1 MNKPVVVLGAGGHA
15 SVLVESLKQQNRQIL
30 ALIAPQCCG
39 SRLVFDGIPVW
50 KDDTP
55 LLAFSPEN
63 IELVNGIGSLPGS
76 SLRATLF
83 SHYRQAGYRFMTVIS
98 ARAYVSE
105 YAVLAE
111 GVQVMAGAIIQT
123 GAQVG
128 DNTIINSGA
137 IVEHDCSIGAHCH
150 IAPGAVLSGS
160 VKMANNV
167 HVGTGAS
174 VIQSIVIGD
183 SAVIGAGATV
193 TSPIAAEQ
201 TQYVAKGT
209 LSTNRCKGK

>member
-1 MNKPVVVLGAGGHA
+1 MSKPVVVLGAGGHA
-15 SVLVESLKQQNRQIL
+15 SVLVELLKQQDRQIM
-30 ALIAPQCCG
+30 ALIAPQCCD
-39 SRLVFDGIPVW
+39 SRLVFHGIPVW
-50 KDDTP
+50 EDDSP
-55 LLAFSPEN
+55 LQALSPEC
-63 IELVNGIGSLPGS
+63 IELVNGIGSLPS
-76 SLRATLF
+76 SRLRSTLF
-83 SHYRQAGYRFMTVIS
+83 THYKQVGYRFMTVIS
-98 ARAYVSE
+98 AHAYVSD

-123 GAQVG
+123 GAWVG
-128 DNTIINSGA
+128 ENSIINSGA

-193 TSPIAAEQ
+193 ISPIAAEH

>member
-1 MNKPVVVLGAGGHA
+1 MLLRKKVTLLVSRSMNKPVVVLGAGGHA

-76 SLRATLF
+76 NLRATLF

-98 ARAYVSE
+98 TRAYVSE

-128 DNTIINSGA
+128 IIRLLIVEQSLNTI
-137 IVEHDCSIGAHCH
+137 VQL
-150 IAPGAVLSGS
+150 VR
-160 VKMANNV
+160 
-167 HVGTGAS
+167 
-174 VIQSIVIGD
+174 IVI
-183 SAVIGAGATV
+183 
-193 TSPIAAEQ
+193 
-201 TQYVAKGT
+201 
-209 LSTNRCKGK
+209 